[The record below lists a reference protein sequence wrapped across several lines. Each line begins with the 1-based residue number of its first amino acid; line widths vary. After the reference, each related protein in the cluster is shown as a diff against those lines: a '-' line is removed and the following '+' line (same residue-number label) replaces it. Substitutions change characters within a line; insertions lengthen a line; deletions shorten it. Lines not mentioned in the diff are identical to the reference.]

1 MVYRE
6 LKRNL
11 LWTLLIGTGVF
22 VFGVVFVRAA
32 AHWSGFPLVVYK
44 VLMTPAMF
52 VGLLESKV
60 LGREFSSAV
69 ALTLG
74 VLFHYGAYFLVISG
88 VRALMS
94 RFARKNS

>member
-1 MVYRE
+1 MAYSE

-11 LWTLLIGTGVF
+11 LWTLLIGTVVF
-22 VFGVVFVRAA
+22 VLGVVFVRAA
-32 AHWSGFPLVVYK
+32 ASWSGFPLVAYK
-44 VLMTPAMF
+44 VLMSPGMF

-74 VLFHYGAYFLVISG
+74 FLFHYGAYFLVISG
-88 VRALMS
+88 VRRVKS